1 MSADPAPI
9 VVVAAVIEEGDRFL
23 VTRRPAGVHLEGFW
37 EFPGGKCE
45 PGESHE
51 ACLAREIDE
60 ELGARAQVGPEI
72 CAVAHDYGDR
82 RLELHFHRCRLL
94 GPAQSRLGQEMR
106 WVARDDLASLAFP
119 PADRELIARLSRR
132 DLP

>member
-1 MSADPAPI
+1 MNADHAPI
-9 VVVAAVIEEGDRFL
+9 VVVAAVIQENDRFL
-23 VTRRPAGVHLEGFW
+23 VTRRPAGVHLEGLW

-51 ACLAREIDE
+51 ACLARELEE
-60 ELGARAQVGPEI
+60 ELGARAEVGREL

-82 RLELHFHRCRLL
+82 RLTLHFHACRLL
-94 GPAQSRLGQEMR
+94 DPPQPRLGQDMQ

-119 PADRELIARLSRR
+119 PADRELIVRLSRR
-132 DLP
+132 DRP

>member
-1 MSADPAPI
+1 MSADPAPL
-9 VVVAAVIEEGDRFL
+9 VVVAAVIEEDDRFL
-23 VTRRPAGVHLEGFW
+23 VTRRPAGVHLEGLW

-51 ACLAREIDE
+51 ACLARELDE
-60 ELGARAQVGPEI
+60 ELGARARVGAEI
-72 CAVAHDYGDR
+72 YAVTHDYRDR
-82 RLELHFHRCRLL
+82 RIELHFHRCRLL
-94 GPAQSRLGQEMR
+94 DPAQPRLGQEMR

-119 PADRELIARLSRR
+119 PADRELIARLSSR